1 MYKPVCSCCHVSTRS
16 VLLRL
21 IPDYKLLKAQPKTHC
36 VLKSYPHLIHS
47 TKKTS
52 QWHNVITVFHLL
64 SSSSGT
70 CLQYSVFSVII
81 SSKCSVPFLSLY
93 KAFLNMEAE
102 PIGWCSYHTN
112 MKKKYFFFPKCEVSC
127 ESLEEKRYILLL
139 VLERKF
145 LSETLIFT
153 RLGL

>member
-36 VLKSYPHLIHS
+36 ALKSYPHLIHS

-70 CLQYSVFSVII
+70 IL
-81 SSKCSVPFLSLY
+81 SSLCYNKL
-93 KAFLNMEAE
+93 
-102 PIGWCSYHTN
+102 
-112 MKKKYFFFPKCEVSC
+112 
-127 ESLEEKRYILLL
+127 
-139 VLERKF
+139 
-145 LSETLIFT
+145 
-153 RLGL
+153 